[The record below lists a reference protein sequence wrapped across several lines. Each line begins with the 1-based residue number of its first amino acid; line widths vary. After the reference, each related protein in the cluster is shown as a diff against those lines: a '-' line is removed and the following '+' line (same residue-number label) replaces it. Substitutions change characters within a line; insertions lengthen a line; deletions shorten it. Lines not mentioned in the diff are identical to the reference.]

1 MKPLFISMLLA
12 GLATLWLSSPA
23 EARPY
28 DPGVNARQHHQQ
40 QRIGQG
46 VRSGAL
52 TPGETRRLERE
63 QRHIRQ
69 EERAYLSDGRLTR
82 AERADLHRDQNRA
95 SRHIWQEKHDAQRGG
110 WQNSSINR
118 DPGVN
123 ARQHLQHERIAE
135 GWRDG
140 SLTRDE
146 SRQLRAEQM
155 EIRVEE
161 RQYKSDGVLTR
172 AERQDLQQDLDA
184 ASQHIYQ
191 ERHDAERRF

>member
-1 MKPLFISMLLA
+1 MKPLFVSMLLA
-12 GLATLWLSSPA
+12 GMATLWLSAPA
-23 EARPY
+23 QARPH

-63 QRHIRQ
+63 QRHINM
-69 EERAYLSDGRLTR
+69 EERRYMSDGHLTR
-82 AERADLHRDQNRA
+82 AERADLHHDQNRA
-95 SRHIWQEKHDAQRGG
+95 SRHIWQEKHDGQRRG
-110 WQNSSINR
+110 WHNNANS

-123 ARQHLQHERIAE
+123 ARQHNQHDRIQD

-140 SLTRDE
+140 SLTRNE
-146 SRQLRAEQM
+146 RQDLRAEQKS
-155 EIRVEE
+155 IRVKE
-161 RQYKSDGVLTR
+161 RQYKSDGVLAR
-172 AERQDLQQDLDA
+172 AERQDLQQDLNA